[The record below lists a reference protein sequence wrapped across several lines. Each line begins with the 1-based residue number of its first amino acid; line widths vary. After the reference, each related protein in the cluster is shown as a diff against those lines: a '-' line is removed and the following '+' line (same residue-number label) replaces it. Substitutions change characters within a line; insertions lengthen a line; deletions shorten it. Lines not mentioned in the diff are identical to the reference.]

1 MRVSIP
7 TLPARSRRRPPDRL
21 EQLLGR
27 RRARVLRRRLGL
39 LALGAGVTLLKPR
52 TRWKPVLVAAAIAVV
67 VWFAFGTL
75 IG

>member
-27 RRARVLRRRLGL
+27 RRARVVRRRLGL
-39 LALGAGVTLLKPR
+39 LAIGAGVTLLKPR
-52 TRWKPVLVAAAIAVV
+52 TRWKPVLASAAVAVAAWI
-67 VWFAFGTL
+67 AFGTL

>member
-1 MRVSIP
+1 MRVQIP
-7 TLPARSRRRPPDRL
+7 TLPARRRPDLL
-21 EQLLGR
+21 EQVLGR

-52 TRWKPVLVAAAIAVV
+52 TRWKPVAIAAVLAVV

-75 IG
+75 TG

>member
-1 MRVSIP
+1 
-7 TLPARSRRRPPDRL
+7 
-21 EQLLGR
+21 
-27 RRARVLRRRLGL
+27 VLRRRLGL

-75 IG
+75 VG